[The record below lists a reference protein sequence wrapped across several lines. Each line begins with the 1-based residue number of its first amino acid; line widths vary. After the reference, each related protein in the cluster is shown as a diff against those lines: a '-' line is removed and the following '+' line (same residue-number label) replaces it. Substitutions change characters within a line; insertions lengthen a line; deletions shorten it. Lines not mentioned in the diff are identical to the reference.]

1 MKVGILG
8 LGYVGLPLISA
19 FCKEGISCIGFD
31 IDEERVKLI
40 SEAKSFLDDP
50 SSSDL
55 KSFIKDGK
63 LEVTTDFSRIKEV
76 DHVAICVPTPIDE
89 HRKPDLNYV
98 VNSVK
103 SISKHLSKGTLISLE
118 STTYP
123 GTTREILK
131 PIIENENFEIGKDIF
146 LAFSPEREDPGNKE
160 FNLSNTPKV
169 VSGLTNACCE
179 KAEKFYG
186 KICKNIVKVSSLEVA
201 ETTKLLE
208 NIQRSV
214 NIGLMNEMK
223 IFAEEMDINLFEV
236 IDAAST
242 KPFGFSKYY
251 PGPGVGGHCIPID
264 PFYLT
269 YKAKE
274 LNVDTRFIELAGEIN
289 RSMPNFVVK
298 NISNTLNANKLSISC
313 SKILCLGLSYKKNV
327 ADTRESPPIEI
338 FDMLKNKGGAID
350 FSDPHLE
357 RFPPTKKYKYTD
369 KSISICE
376 ENLKNY
382 DLVVILT
389 DHDDFDYDLILNCSK
404 KIIDTRGRYHSMGI
418 ESEKIIVS

>member
-19 FCKEGISCIGFD
+19 FCKKGISCIGFD

-40 SEAKSFLDDP
+40 SKAKSFLDEP

-55 KSFIKDGK
+55 RSFIEEGK
-63 LEVTTDFSRIKEV
+63 LDVTTDFSRIDEV

-131 PIIENENFEIGKDIF
+131 PIIENENFNIGKDIF

-169 VSGLTNACCE
+169 VSGLTDACCD
-179 KAEKFYG
+179 KAEKFYN

-201 ETTKLLE
+201 ETAKLLE

-223 IFAEEMDINLFEV
+223 IFAEKMDINLFEV

-289 RSMPNFVVK
+289 RSMPNFVIK
-298 NISNTLNANKLSISC
+298 NISNTLNSNKLSISC

-338 FDMLKNKGGAID
+338 FDMLKNKGGEID
-350 FSDPHLE
+350 YSDPHLE
-357 RFPPTKKYKYTD
+357 RFPITKKYKYTA
-369 KSISICE
+369 KSVKICE

>member
-55 KSFIKDGK
+55 KSFIKEGK